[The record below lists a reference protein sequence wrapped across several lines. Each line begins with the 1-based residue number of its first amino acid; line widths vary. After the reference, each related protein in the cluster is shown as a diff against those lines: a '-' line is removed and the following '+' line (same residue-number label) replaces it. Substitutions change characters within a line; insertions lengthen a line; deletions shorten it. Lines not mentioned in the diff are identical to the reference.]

1 MVRPGGLAT
10 GYFLPGRLGVN
21 PKSMASI
28 GVDTNRRGRPVTT
41 GKGQLVGVR
50 LLPPALAALDTWIAR
65 QPEPKPSRPEA
76 VRRLMAVALAPVTD
90 EEVPP
95 GF

>member
-1 MVRPGGLAT
+1 MAGS
-10 GYFLPGRLGVN
+10 FLPGRLRVN
-21 PKSMASI
+21 PKSMSSI
-28 GVDTNRRGRPVTT
+28 GVNKKRRGRPVTT

-76 VRRLMAVALAPVTD
+76 VRRILAVVL
-90 EEVPP
+90 EK
-95 GF
+95 

>member
-1 MVRPGGLAT
+1 MVRPGGLA
-10 GYFLPGRLGVN
+10 GYFLPGRLRVN
-21 PKSMASI
+21 LKSMASI
-28 GVDTNRRGRPVTT
+28 GVNTKRRGRPVTT

-76 VRRLMAVALAPVTD
+76 VRRLLAAALAPVTD